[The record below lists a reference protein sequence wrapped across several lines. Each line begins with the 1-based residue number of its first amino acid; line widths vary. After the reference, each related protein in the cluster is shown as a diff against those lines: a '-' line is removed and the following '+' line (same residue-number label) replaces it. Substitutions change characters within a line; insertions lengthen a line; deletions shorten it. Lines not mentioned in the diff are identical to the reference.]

1 MKLVFLETDSLGDDI
16 VLDEFSR
23 FGELKLYSSSTPEE
37 ARERVKDA
45 DVVFSNKLM
54 MNEETLGGAPQIK
67 YIGITATGTNNTDQE
82 YLAKRGI
89 AVTNVAGYST
99 DSVAQHTIA
108 MTLFLLEKLSYFDD
122 YVKSGAYSRSG
133 MFCHFGE
140 KFWELN
146 GKTWGIIGLGAIGR
160 KVAQIAAAFGC
171 RVIYYSTSGRNS
183 NPDYEQVDLD
193 TLLGQADVVSVH
205 APLNEKT
212 EGMMNYEAFTKMKK
226 SGIFI
231 NVGRGPI
238 VNEADLVRVLKEDR
252 IAGAGLDVMMREPLP
267 ADSPLLEIQDSRKLL
282 LTPHIAWAS
291 AEARRKLV
299 QELILNLEAFLRGE
313 KRNRVV

>member
-1 MKLVFLETDSLGDDI
+1 MKIVFLETDSLGDDI
-16 VLDEFSR
+16 VLNEFSR
-23 FGELKLYSSSTPEE
+23 FGELELYSSSTLEE
-37 ARERVKDA
+37 TRERVRDA
-45 DVVFSNKLM
+45 DVVFSNKIM
-54 MNEETLGGAPQIK
+54 MNEETLGGAPRVK
-67 YIGITATGTNNTDQE
+67 YVGITATGTNNTDKE
-82 YLAKRGI
+82 YLARRGI

-108 MTLFLLEKLSYFDD
+108 MTLCLLEKLQYFDE

-160 KVAQIAAAFGC
+160 KVAQIASAFGC
-171 RVIYYSTSGRNS
+171 RVIYYSTSGKNS
-183 NPDYEQVDLD
+183 NSDYEQVDLD
-193 TLLGQADVVSVH
+193 TLLAQADVVSVH
-205 APLNEKT
+205 APLNERT
-212 EGMMNYEAFTKMKK
+212 EGMMNYDAFAKMKK

-238 VNEADLVRVLKEDR
+238 VDEAGLVRALKEGK
-252 IAGAGLDVMMREPLP
+252 IAGAGLDVMVREPMT

-291 AEARRKLV
+291 VEARQRLV
-299 QELILNLEAFLRGE
+299 RELVLNLEAYLNGE

>member
-1 MKLVFLETDSLGDDI
+1 MKLVFLETASLGDDI
-16 VLDEFSR
+16 ALDEFSR
-23 FGELKLYSSSTPEE
+23 FGELELYESSTPEE

-45 DVVFSNKLM
+45 DVVFANKLM
-54 MNEETLGGAPQIK
+54 MNEETLGGAPRIK
-67 YIGITATGTNNTDQE
+67 YVGITATGTNNTDQN
-82 YLAKRGI
+82 YLERRGI

-108 MTLFLLEKLSYFDD
+108 MTLYLLEKLRYFDE
-122 YVKSGAYSRSG
+122 YVKSGSYSGSG

-160 KVAQIAAAFGC
+160 KVAQIATALGC
-171 RVIYYSTSGRNS
+171 RVIYYSTSGKNFNS
-183 NPDYEQVDLD
+183 DYEQVDLD
-193 TLLGQADVVSVH
+193 TLLNQADVVSVH
-205 APLNEKT
+205 APLNERT

-238 VNEADLVRVLKEDR
+238 VREADLVRALKENR
-252 IAGAGLDVMMREPLP
+252 IAGAGLDVMAQEPMP
-267 ADSPLLEIQDSRKLL
+267 AGSPLLEIQDSRKLL

-291 AEARRKLV
+291 IEARQKLV